1 MKQKQ
6 FYFIYVFL
14 LSMSFLGACSKD
26 SPNELIPNTIVKIE
40 IDELPGKR
48 IYFIG
53 EELDVSDMTL
63 KVFYS
68 NETSEIVPV
77 KKDEVTGFN
86 STVPENDQILEVH
99 KGSFTVTF
107 KIQVLINDIQ
117 AISIKTLPS
126 KTVYT
131 LGEPLSL
138 SHAFRVTASLA
149 QGSPWMV
156 HTIQKPSSVRKVAR
170 RSRDG
175 RREGCDEKKSF
186 SQRNCQH
193 LSLSQ
198 LR

>member
-86 STVPENDQILEVH
+86 STVPENDQML
-99 KGSFTVTF
+99 
-107 KIQVLINDIQ
+107 D
-117 AISIKTLPS
+117 
-126 KTVYT
+126 
-131 LGEPLSL
+131 GEC
-138 SHAFRVTASLA
+138 
-149 QGSPWMV
+149 
-156 HTIQKPSSVRKVAR
+156 SVRAVCSDPAFC
-170 RSRDG
+170 G
-175 RREGCDEKKSF
+175 A
-186 SQRNCQH
+186 SQQENRQQGASELLSALLH
-193 LSLSQ
+193 L
-198 LR
+198 